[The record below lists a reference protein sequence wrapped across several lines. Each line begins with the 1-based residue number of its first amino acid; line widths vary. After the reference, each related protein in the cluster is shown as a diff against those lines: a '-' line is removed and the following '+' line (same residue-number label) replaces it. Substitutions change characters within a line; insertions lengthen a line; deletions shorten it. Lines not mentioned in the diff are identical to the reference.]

1 MPLAQDIY
9 DTLVKDPDLDIGEN
23 QTREEA
29 AKSEADFRARQHGN
43 NVKALSLATEPL
55 EKVSPIKALLQH
67 VSSISKTVV
76 SGSISIAQNILK
88 ASQNAA
94 VQNMANESINGLFDG
109 ILSSLDEKSQQFVKA
124 YVKTQQGQTSVNH
137 AIKMKQYLQAGHSI
151 DHMLEAS
158 ASDDPKAQVML
169 QKLGMTNNLGQDT
182 SLFKTLKAKL
192 STIASPSGEP
202 VFNIP
207 FKAFKPESSELGKE
221 KGVDYGTNSPA
232 SLNSTANLTS
242 INSALQRQKS
252 PYSVV
257 FGGGGKLKLAN
268 KDGTDISTSNIHNP
282 FPAGTHGRLYQ
293 SMAAFKAPTAG
304 EQSTGH
310 YDAASFSQHSV
321 ADILNAVHWISNQ
334 ETPAQAQEVVEAHQA
349 EEEAITEAGAFETKT
364 LPPSTASTPPEE
376 AGKAPFVMFGS
387 WGYQKH
393 GKHGM
398 DAPHEVQFATHTQG
412 LKHGICNEL
421 GQVNKVGQ
429 ALIQASIKAG
439 KLHKKT
445 HYADFGTH
453 MVLKSSG
460 VKALCDHHGID
471 ALSGVTAKS
480 VAMEIAGME
489 LMADELPDGL
499 DWKSAMQAVF
509 DKTPKG
515 GVPETPKLQTLV
527 EDTADELGVSPTPDP
542 VGNAALAA
550 KASMKSEAARLQAA
564 YASGD
569 GAAVAKHAKGVAT
582 KSGIYYAY
590 AGALGDDNALE
601 TALEGID
608 EDYHMDIVDKIMNN
622 APAGSAIHDYATDKI
637 KALEDEQ
644 YGVPVQKPTDEEDE
658 PSGTG
663 ASSSIVAGAK
673 AHAILED
680 KAKKLFTIH
689 EHDYTGEG
697 LSNEEI
703 QEEKDQASQ
712 EMKDAT
718 NALASIT
725 SPDSAEGAAKKYV
738 TDNHQAY
745 FGSSDPDSVND
756 WLEEKDIGGVVEA
769 DVSGPPKLGEDSE
782 LQGLVKDV
790 TTADTIGGVVEADV
804 SGPPKLGEEA
814 PAEPKATV
822 GEEPKIT
829 IHDSGDTNL
838 SVGDK
843 VTVDEFEAANK
854 DIVEEGG
861 NVAGS
866 DDYDKEPPVAEPK
879 AADAIKQQMAQE
891 MAEEFGV
898 TPEDIMA
905 TMSGTK
911 DDQKEGKKA
920 LKDKVGGDITE
931 KINQEIKQ
939 SAAKEEVSP
948 TPAGAKYD
956 TQTGELLEAPE
967 EVPTPKGK
975 APEEKLDKVMTAHFG
990 EDWEEQAK
998 TDSDIGD
1005 VLESY
1010 EGEEG
1015 QKDLA
1020 SDYKKHHIDAIKNKA
1035 IDAKEDKVTAE
1046 EDSKQAEEDKLK
1058 EEAKEAEDKLKEEAN
1073 SLPSE
1078 PDDLDDMAKI
1088 DKKESVTP
1096 EVATAQARE
1105 LLAHQKKH
1113 KDNMSSEAKN
1123 KLSKG
1128 LISAMKHGADI
1139 DQLKDEMDTEGD
1151 NFGSPEHLQEAH
1163 EKDMQKV
1170 AFKNKHEELVSGESG
1185 QQARE
1190 DAFHAGAHNKFT
1202 EFDEHGYPKHD
1213 IHVEAD
1219 ENGKAKKF
1227 DKHDPKNYQTHEE
1240 SQKKFHTDT
1249 GHTLSDSHMLH
1260 ELDPMQQKRHDEYKN
1275 AVAEQ
1280 HKAET
1285 AYNKINADP
1294 NSSPEDV
1301 KKADA
1306 KAQELYNTMT
1316 SSHRALEDS
1325 GVPMKDVNNEDD
1337 TPKSGPPDPE
1347 VAKRKIAE
1355 GYVWHEETRHW
1366 IKKDTLKELQG
1377 GHGGH
1382 DASIVSAGHAGASGK
1397 SGAFAL
1403 NEHGNSSSGSN
1414 FVYHGSGSLMKVG
1427 DGKPPKGGAASNSTI
1442 AGNALHSQLSAGG
1455 HLASHKQDD
1464 LLPSAR
1470 TGVTKIPNFTHPTK
1484 GSAGSSGIASKAS
1497 KDVPDSKLGSTL
1509 DNLKEGKGLGMT
1521 SFMDNLFKG
1530 YPMPQGSALSMFIK
1544 AYGSHEAMKHK
1555 KEVKE
1560 LLERV
1565 SETEDEAEENS
1576 VEKGIISYR

>member
-9 DTLVKDPDLDIGEN
+9 NTLVKDPDLDIGEN

-29 AKSEADFRARQHGN
+29 AKSEADFRARQHVN

-88 ASQNAA
+88 ISSQEEATRVAQHNETAS
-94 VQNMANESINGLFDG
+94 IFK
-109 ILSSLDEKSQQFVKA
+109 SLLDNPATDEKTKHFINA
-124 YVKTQQGQTSVNH
+124 YIKTQKGETHVGNAEKIAMFLEMGGKVDTILNAHTSDHPQAQKSLQVLGLVQSGGSGQKTTFGASLHQTLSKVVDEKTGKQVF
-137 AIKMKQYLQAGHSI
+137 AIPHK
-151 DHMLEAS
+151 E
-158 ASDDPKAQVML
+158 
-169 QKLGMTNNLGQDT
+169 
-182 SLFKTLKAKL
+182 
-192 STIASPSGEP
+192 
-202 VFNIP
+202 
-207 FKAFKPESSELGKE
+207 FKPESSELGKK
-221 KGVDYGTNSPA
+221 KGVDYGNNTSTMLNSSA
-232 SLNSTANLTS
+232 SLDK
-242 INSALQRQKS
+242 INSALGRQKS

-282 FPAGTHGRLYQ
+282 FPAGTHGRLFQ

-334 ETPAQAQEVVEAHQA
+334 ETPAQAQEVAEAHQA

-364 LPPSTASTPPEE
+364 LPPSTATTPPEE

-398 DAPHEVQFATHTQG
+398 DAPHEVQFETHTQG

-439 KLHKKT
+439 KLNKKT

-542 VGNAALAA
+542 VGNAAKAA

-582 KSGIYYAY
+582 KSGIYNAY

-601 TALEGID
+601 TALEDID

-622 APAGSAIHDYATDKI
+622 VPAGSAIHDYATDKL

-658 PSGTG
+658 PSGTESVG
-663 ASSSIVAGAK
+663 ASSSIVAEST
-673 AHAILED
+673 AHATLED
-680 KAKKLFTIH
+680 KAKKFFTIH

-718 NALASIT
+718 NELASVT
-725 SPDSAEGAAKKYV
+725 SPDAAEEAAKKYV
-738 TDNHQAY
+738 TDNHQAH

-756 WLEEKDIGGVVEA
+756 WLEEKDVGGVVEA

-782 LQGLVKDV
+782 LQGLVQDV
-790 TTADTIGGVVEADV
+790 ATADTDVAGAADEASANLNTKIKELQDSGISSSDITDGIMDHSSSISGHSKEELESFGVEFPAVEEEADDAE
-804 SGPPKLGEEA
+804 KEADAAEEA
-814 PAEPKATV
+814 TPPLSAKDKAAEAINQQVAEEMARSMGISTEEAKATMT
-822 GEEPKIT
+822 GSKEEK
-829 IHDSGDTNL
+829 
-838 SVGDK
+838 
-843 VTVDEFEAANK
+843 
-854 DIVEEGG
+854 
-861 NVAGS
+861 
-866 DDYDKEPPVAEPK
+866 K
-879 AADAIKQQMAQE
+879 AA
-891 MAEEFGV
+891 
-898 TPEDIMA
+898 
-905 TMSGTK
+905 
-911 DDQKEGKKA
+911 KKA
-920 LKDKVGGDITE
+920 LKEKMASQIAEEIAAETE
-931 KINQEIKQ
+931 G
-939 SAAKEEVSP
+939 ASP

-956 TQTGELLEAPE
+956 TQTGELLEASDKEPSVAEPTAEAPE

-975 APEEKLDKVMTAHFG
+975 APGEKLDKVMTAHFG

-1015 QKDLA
+1015 QKDLD
-1020 SDYKKHHIDAIKNKA
+1020 SDYKKHHIEAIKNKA
-1035 IDAKEDKVTAE
+1035 IEAKEDKVTAE

-1058 EEAKEAEDKLKEEAN
+1058 EEAKESEEKLKEEAN

-1202 EFDEHGYPKHD
+1202 DFDEDGNPKHD
-1213 IHVEAD
+1213 VHVEAD
-1219 ENGKAKKF
+1219 KNGKAHKF
-1227 DKHDPKNYQTHEE
+1227 DMHYPKDYKDHGE
-1240 SQKKFHTDT
+1240 SQKKFHPDT
-1249 GHTLSDSHMLH
+1249 GHALSDSHMLH
-1260 ELDPMQQKRHDEYKN
+1260 ELDPMQQKRHDEYKK
-1275 AVAEQ
+1275 ATAEQ
-1280 HKAET
+1280 HKAT
-1285 AYNKINADP
+1285 ADYEKIKVDP
-1294 NSSPEDV
+1294 NSSTEDMQ
-1301 KKADA
+1301 KAHA
-1306 KAQELYNTMT
+1306 KAKETDNTLA
-1316 SSHRALEDS
+1316 SSRKALEDS

-1347 VAKRKIAE
+1347 VAKQKIAQ

-1366 IKKDTLKELQG
+1366 ILKDTLKELQG
-1377 GHGGH
+1377 GHG
-1382 DASIVSAGHAGASGK
+1382 SG
-1397 SGAFAL
+1397 
-1403 NEHGNSSSGSN
+1403 N
-1414 FVYHGSGSLMKVG
+1414 LMKIG
-1427 DGKPPKGGAASNSTI
+1427 HGKPPKGGAASNSTI
-1442 AGNALHSQLSAGG
+1442 TGNALHSQLSAGG
-1455 HLASHKQDD
+1455 HLDAHNA
-1464 LLPSAR
+1464 L
-1470 TGVTKIPNFTHPTK
+1470 TGISKIPNFTHPTK
-1484 GSAGSSGIASKAS
+1484 GSAGSSGIASKAA
-1497 KDVPDSKLGSTL
+1497 KDVPDSKLGSVM

-1530 YPMPQGSALSMFIK
+1530 YPMPKGSALSMFIK

-1576 VEKGIISYR
+1576 VEKGIIPYR